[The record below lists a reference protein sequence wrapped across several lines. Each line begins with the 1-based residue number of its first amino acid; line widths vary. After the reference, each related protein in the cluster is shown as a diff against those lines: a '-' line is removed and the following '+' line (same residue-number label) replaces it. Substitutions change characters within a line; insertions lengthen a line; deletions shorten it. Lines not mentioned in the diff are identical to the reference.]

1 MGWNPVTDI
10 RGPQGLQGA
19 PGVKGDTGAK
29 GDKGDTG
36 SPGPAGA
43 PYSAAV
49 ILAYASSITPN
60 AGSGLYQ
67 RCTATGNPTVNPPTG
82 GQDGMRLWLRFIA
95 SGSTR
100 TITLASG
107 IRRSTGVAATLE
119 IPSGKRGDVGLF
131 FDADDGWTC
140 MAASAQQ

>member
-10 RGPQGLQGA
+10 RGPQGVQGIQ
-19 PGVKGDTGAK
+19 GVQGTQGIQGVK

-36 SPGPAGA
+36 AAGA

-49 ILAYASSITPN
+49 TLTYASSITPN
-60 AGSGLYQ
+60 ASSGLYQ
-67 RCTATGNPTVNPPTG
+67 RCTATGNPTLNPPSN
-82 GQDGMRLWLRFIA
+82 GQDGMRLWLRFVA

-100 TITLASG
+100 TVTLASG

-131 FDADDGWTC
+131 FDSGDGWTC